1 MVMVCSQGGVQF
13 PAVINHLYGYF
24 PCPSPGWRPELLLSS
39 LVLAVRQ
46 LATSADAAARARFEC
61 CTRETVQISCQISFS
76 RSDMILTLEV

>member
-46 LATSADAAARARFEC
+46 LATSADAAGRPGLSVAQEKQF
-61 CTRETVQISCQISFS
+61 
-76 RSDMILTLEV
+76 RSPAKYHFLGRT